1 MNLNAM
7 KDRIEQMSK
16 NYQIEV
22 ARLLINTHNI
32 AYDENQNGLFIN
44 MAQMTEEV
52 KTSMQQFIEYVDL
65 QEQQL
70 NADETEKDGL
80 KDIFFKKE

>member
-1 MNLNAM
+1 MNINAM
-7 KDRIEQMSK
+7 KDRIEQMTK
-16 NYQIEV
+16 NYQIEM

-52 KTSMQQFIEYVDL
+52 KTSIQQFIEYVDL

>member
-1 MNLNAM
+1 MNINAM

-16 NYQIEV
+16 NYQIEI
-22 ARLLINTHNI
+22 ARLLIHTHNI

-44 MAQMTEEV
+44 MAQMSEEV
-52 KTSMQQFIEYVDL
+52 KTAMQQFIEYVDL
-65 QEQQL
+65 QEHQL

>member
-1 MNLNAM
+1 MNLTAM
-7 KDRIEQMSK
+7 KDRIEQMPK
-16 NYQIEV
+16 NYQVEM
-22 ARLLINTHNI
+22 ARLLIRTHNI

-44 MAQMTEEV
+44 MGQMSDQV
-52 KTSMQQFIEYVDL
+52 QIAMKQFIEYVDL

-70 NADETEKDGL
+70 NVTETEKDGL

>member
-1 MNLNAM
+1 MNINAM
-7 KDRIEQMSK
+7 KDRIEQMTK
-16 NYQIEV
+16 NYQIEI

-70 NADETEKDGL
+70 NAGETEKDGL

>member
-1 MNLNAM
+1 MNINAM
-7 KDRIEQMSK
+7 KDRIEQMTK
-16 NYQIEV
+16 NYQIEI

-70 NADETEKDGL
+70 NADETEKDVL

>member
-1 MNLNAM
+1 
-7 KDRIEQMSK
+7 
-16 NYQIEV
+16 
-22 ARLLINTHNI
+22 
-32 AYDENQNGLFIN
+32 
-44 MAQMTEEV
+44 MAQISEEV
-52 KTSMQQFIEYVDL
+52 QASMKQFIEYVDL

>member
-1 MNLNAM
+1 MNLTVM
-7 KDRIEQMSK
+7 KDRIEQMPK
-16 NYQIEV
+16 NYQIEI
-22 ARLLINTHNI
+22 ARLLIRSHNI

-44 MAQMTEEV
+44 MGQMTDQV
-52 KTSMQQFIEYVDL
+52 QIAMKQFIDYVDL

-70 NADETEKDGL
+70 NVTETEKDGL

>member
-1 MNLNAM
+1 MDINAM
-7 KDRIEQMSK
+7 KDRIEQMTK
-16 NYQIEV
+16 NYQIEI